1 MITFRQLHT
10 LKGIAVAALGLAA
23 LAAACSKGPQLAS
36 VPPPEVA
43 VGQPVQQTAIE
54 YFSTTGRTAAV
65 EEVDIRARVGG
76 YLVKVNFQDGRD
88 VKAGDVLFEI
98 DPRPYEADVMRAEGD
113 LAKWQAQLRKAE
125 ADVARNTRLLPKGA
139 ASERELEQSIAA
151 KDSSQA
157 EITSAKARLADSKLN
172 LEFSRVVAPIDGRA
186 SRTAVT
192 KGNLI
197 QPAGPT
203 GTSPLTTLV
212 KLDPIYVYFDVDER
226 TLLRVRE
233 RAREQVTGAKEGNV
247 RALNV
252 PVEIG
257 LVGETAFPHRG
268 VMDFVD
274 NRVDPSTGT
283 VQARGLFDNKDAVL
297 TPGMFVR
304 VRVPID
310 QREKAL
316 FIPERS
322 IGSDQGNKY
331 LLAVNSQN
339 VVEYRPVTL
348 GVERDGLREVLTG
361 LQPGASVIV
370 DGIQRARP
378 GITVNPH
385 PVAATAEAPGK
396 PGETPAAAKA
406 GH

>member
-1 MITFRQLHT
+1 MYNKLP
-10 LKGIAVAALGLAA
+10 GAVLGLAA
-23 LAAACSKGPQLAS
+23 LAAACSKSPQLAS

-43 VGQPVQQTAIE
+43 VGQPVEQSAIE
-54 YFSTTGRTAAV
+54 YFTTTGRVAAI

-76 YLVKVNFQDGRD
+76 YLGKVNFQDGRD

-98 DPRPYEADVMRAEGD
+98 DPRPYEAEVMRAEGD
-113 LAKWQAQLRKAE
+113 VAKWQAQLRKAQ

-139 ASERELEQSIAA
+139 TSERELEQSIAA
-151 KDSSQA
+151 KESADA
-157 EITSAKARLADSKLN
+157 EITSAKARLADAKLN
-172 LEFSRVVAPIDGRA
+172 LEFASIVAPIDGRA

-197 QPAGPT
+197 QPAGQM
-203 GTSPLTTLV
+203 SSAPLTTLV
-212 KLDPIYVYFDVDER
+212 RLDPIYAYFDIDER
-226 TLLRVRE
+226 TILRVRE
-233 RAREQVTGAKEGNV
+233 RAREQGTGSKNGNV
-247 RALNV
+247 RASNV

-257 LVGETAFPHRG
+257 LVGETGFPHQG
-268 VMDFVD
+268 VIDFVD

-283 VQARGLFDNKDAVL
+283 VQARGVFDNKDEVL

-310 QREKAL
+310 KRDKAL
-316 FIPERS
+316 FIPERA
-322 IGSDQGNKY
+322 IGTDQGNKY
-331 LLAVNSQN
+331 LFAVNSEN

-348 GVERDGLREVLTG
+348 GVERDGLREILTG
-361 LQPGASVIV
+361 LQPGVSVIV

-378 GITVNPH
+378 GLTVNPH
-385 PVAATAEAPGK
+385 LVGTTETPRKPAAP
-396 PGETPAAAKA
+396 PAAAQA

>member
-1 MITFRQLHT
+1 MRTFRQLRT
-10 LKGIAVAALGLAA
+10 LKGIAGVALGLAA
-23 LAAACSKGPQLAS
+23 LAASCSKGPQLAS

-43 VGQPVQQTAIE
+43 VSQPVEQTAIE
-54 YFSTTGRTAAV
+54 YFTTTGRTAAV
-65 EEVDIRARVGG
+65 EEVDVRARVGG

-98 DPRPYEADVMRAEGD
+98 DPRPYEAEVMRAEGD
-113 LAKWQAQLRKAE
+113 VAKWQAQLRKAE

-139 ASERELEQSIAA
+139 ASERDLEQSIAA
-151 KDSSQA
+151 KESSQA
-157 EITSAKARLADSKLN
+157 EITSAQARLADAKLN
-172 LEFSRVVAPIDGRA
+172 LEFASIVAPIDGRA

-197 QPAGPT
+197 QPIGQT
-203 GTSPLTTLV
+203 TSAPLTTLV
-212 KLDPIYVYFDVDER
+212 RLDPIYLYFDVDER

-233 RAREQVTGAKEGNV
+233 GARLHGTGAKEGDV
-247 RALNV
+247 RSLNV
-252 PVEIG
+252 PVEFG
-257 LVGETAFPHRG
+257 LVGETGFPHQG
-268 VMDFVD
+268 VIDFID
-274 NRVDPSTGT
+274 NRVDPTTGT
-283 VQARGLFDNKDAVL
+283 VQARGVFDNKNGLL

-316 FIPERS
+316 FIPERA

-331 LLAVNSQN
+331 LLTVNSQN

-348 GVERDGLREVLTG
+348 GVERDGLREILTG
-361 LQPGASVIV
+361 LQPGASVII

-385 PVAATAEAPGK
+385 PVAAAAEAPEE
-396 PGETPAAAKA
+396 PAAPPAAAKA

>member
-1 MITFRQLHT
+1 M
-10 LKGIAVAALGLAA
+10 
-23 LAAACSKGPQLAS
+23 
-36 VPPPEVA
+36 
-43 VGQPVQQTAIE
+43 GQPVQQTAIE
-54 YFSTTGRTAAV
+54 YFTTTGRSAAV
-65 EEVDIRARVGG
+65 EEVDVRARVGG

-88 VKAGDVLFEI
+88 VKAGDVLFQI
-98 DPRPYEADVMRAEGD
+98 DPRPYEADVMRTEGD
-113 LAKWQAQLRKAE
+113 VVKWQAQLRKAE

-151 KDSSQA
+151 KESSQA
-157 EITSAKARLADSKLN
+157 EITSAKARLADAKLN
-172 LEFSRVVAPIDGRA
+172 LEFASIVAPIDGRA
-186 SRTAVT
+186 SRTTVT

-212 KLDPIYVYFDVDER
+212 KLDPIYAYFDVDER
-226 TLLRVRE
+226 TILRVRS
-233 RAREQVTGAKEGNV
+233 RAREQGTGGKEGNV

-257 LVGETAFPHRG
+257 LVGETGFAHQG
-268 VMDFVD
+268 VIDFID

-283 VQARGLFDNKDAVL
+283 IQTRGVFDNKDGVL
-297 TPGMFVR
+297 TPGMFLR

-310 QREKAL
+310 QRDKAL
-316 FIPERS
+316 FIPERA
-322 IGSDQGNKY
+322 IGTDQGNKY

-348 GVERDGLREVLTG
+348 GVERDSLRELLTG

-385 PVAATAEAPGK
+385 PVGAAEAPGK
-396 PGETPAAAKA
+396 PAAPPAAAKA